1 MPAEGDVNVIT
12 PQSAAV
18 IVAGGDPVPPG
29 DLPPLPES
37 RFVIAADSGL
47 DVAQS
52 LGIAVDLV
60 IGDFDSASPAAV
72 AAATG
77 AGIALERHPA
87 DKDATDLELALDA
100 AVARGLSP
108 TVVLG
113 GASFDR
119 IDHFMANA
127 LLLADPRYRSLQ
139 PQWWVKGT
147 HVTPIHDTV
156 GIRGEPGDIVTLLP
170 IGGTARGVATSG
182 LRWELADDDLRPG
195 STRGVSNQMT
205 GTTATV
211 RLETGTLLA
220 IHTRTT

>member
-1 MPAEGDVNVIT
+1 VNVTT
-12 PQSAAV
+12 PEWAAV
-18 IVAGGDPVPPG
+18 IVAGGDPVPPD

-37 RFVIAADSGL
+37 HFGIAADSGL

-72 AAATG
+72 AAATETG
-77 AGIALERHPA
+77 TALERHPV

-100 AVARGLSP
+100 AMTRGLSP
-108 TVVLG
+108 TIVLG

-127 LLLADPRYRSLQ
+127 LLLADPRYRALQ
-139 PQWWVKGT
+139 PQWWVKGA
-147 HVTPIHDTV
+147 HVTPVHDTAEIL
-156 GIRGEPGDIVTLLP
+156 GAAGDIVTLLP

-182 LRWELADDDLRPG
+182 LRWELVDDDLRSG
-195 STRGVSNQMT
+195 STRGVSNEMT

-211 RLETGTLLA
+211 RLDAGTLLA